1 MKKIGIIGVPGSW
14 SSEHLADAIEKKT
27 GDRHLIDM
35 ANVSFDLEKNYIK
48 HGSLD
53 LGSFDG
59 FIIKKIGAQYSPD
72 LINRLEILD
81 SLSQGGMPFFSPP
94 KSILGLLD
102 RMTCTLK
109 LKKGGIPIPSTFL
122 TESIDEAHQA
132 VQEFGKAVLKP
143 LYTSKARGMEVVEAS
158 NGIRPKLE
166 SYKAQGNNMIY
177 IQKMVPI
184 PGKDLGIVFLGN
196 EYLATYA
203 RVAKK
208 DSWNTTINSGGK
220 YEPFEPSQ
228 EIIDLAHRA
237 QSLFNL
243 DFTCVDLVETPDGPK
258 IFEVSAFGGF
268 RGLKEAHGIDAA
280 PLLIDY
286 TLKRLKNE

>member
-14 SSEHLADAIEKKT
+14 SSEHLADAVEQKT
-27 GDRHLIDM
+27 GNRHLIDM
-35 ANVSFDLEKNYIK
+35 ANVSFDLESDYI
-48 HGSLD
+48 GQRSLD
-53 LGSFDG
+53 LRSFDA

-81 SLSQGGMPFFSPP
+81 SLSQGGIPFFSPP

-109 LKKGGIPIPSTFL
+109 LKKGNIPIPSTFL
-122 TESIDEAHQA
+122 TESIDEAYQA
-132 VQEFGKAVLKP
+132 IQHYGKAVLKP

-166 SYKAQGNNMIY
+166 SYKAQGNSMIY
-177 IQKMVPI
+177 IQKIVPI

-203 RVAKK
+203 RIPKK
-208 DSWNTTINSGGK
+208 GSWNTTINSGGK